1 MPGIQISTVEQ
12 GVDMAAAGCKAATVQ
27 PSVMVAAVRHLA
39 KPGAAATAMP
49 VEVALLAPATALGK
63 CGHRETTR
71 VVLVTTGYVTNQM
84 L

>member
-1 MPGIQISTVEQ
+1 MEQ
-12 GVDMAAAGCKAATVQ
+12 GVDMAAGDCRAAIVR
-27 PSVMVAAVRHLA
+27 PFVHLVAAVRLLA

-49 VEVALLAPATALGK
+49 VGAALVAPVTALEVALGK

-71 VVLVTTGYVTNQM
+71 VVLVTTGYVMNQI